1 MEEKLGYELPISFED
16 WIKVNHYEKIKPADV
31 KWLYRQEQGYVESM
45 KGISLK
51 EMAQQRIEEFTE
63 ALKKYML

>member
-1 MEEKLGYELPISFED
+1 M
-16 WIKVNHYEKIKPADV
+16 NHYEKIKPADV